1 MSGID
6 ASKKPEEIK
15 VNKYNATELKHAV
28 DDHLRKFLSNDLE
41 YTESHQHIDVKLAL
55 GYLSCIFAAV
65 ATYYEWKVKFEKAKP
80 VTLVCVVAYFILN
93 TVAWAYAL
101 FVEKDE
107 VFLGS
112 KNGMTVT
119 VSTKLKKHS
128 QDYKIVFKLK
138 DQSGKTGEYTLE
150 GKFGNWFN
158 EDGVLVPP
166 ALEKDLKYS
175 IDEVVSVTK
184 KD

>member
-1 MSGID
+1 MLTIC
-6 ASKKPEEIK
+6 
-15 VNKYNATELKHAV
+15 T
-28 DDHLRKFLSNDLE
+28 
-41 YTESHQHIDVKLAL
+41 Q
-55 GYLSCIFAAV
+55 
-65 ATYYEWKVKFEKAKP
+65 
-80 VTLVCVVAYFILN
+80 
-93 TVAWAYAL
+93 
-101 FVEKDE
+101 
-107 VFLGS
+107 
-112 KNGMTVT
+112 GMTVT

-150 GKFGNWFN
+150 GKFGN